1 MINRYVLDAC
11 ALVAYI
17 NDEIGSDMIE
27 RILNE
32 AIANKAL
39 LSMGKVNLLEVYYG
53 VFRDFGYEKANE
65 VLDEI
70 LSLPIQIISDLNDDV
85 FKAAGRLKA
94 ENKISLA
101 DSLALGLAI
110 VTGDH
115 LLTADHHEF
124 DVLDGKDDIHFAWI
138 R

>member
-1 MINRYVLDAC
+1 MKNRYVLDAC
-11 ALVAYI
+11 ALVAYL
-17 NDEIGSDMIE
+17 NDELGSDIIE

-53 VFRDFGYEKANE
+53 IFRDFGYEKADE
-65 VLDEI
+65 VLTEI
-70 LSLPIQIISDLNDDV
+70 RSLPIQIISDLSDDV
-85 FKAAGRLKA
+85 FREAGRLKA

-110 VTGDH
+110 ITGDH
-115 LLTADHHEF
+115 LLTSDHHEF
-124 DVLDGKDDIHFAWI
+124 DALEGKEDIQFAWI